1 METSLELVDSLS
13 PYWLWKFPVPL
24 DLHGRVDLLP
34 LKLRVAASV
43 RRSTPGF
50 QRVLKVPALV
60 FLSALTFPVKPS
72 LVNSGLDLKDAR
84 PDAGF

>member
-34 LKLRVAASV
+34 LKLRVAVSV

-50 QRVLKVPALV
+50 
-60 FLSALTFPVKPS
+60 
-72 LVNSGLDLKDAR
+72 
-84 PDAGF
+84 